1 MDSIVQ
7 MLLQFQISIKIL
19 HWQTTSYAT
28 HIATDS
34 LYKNLSANIDKFVE
48 VMQGAQS
55 GRVKFA
61 KNSDLELLNFDK
73 KGGLNLLKFI
83 RSWLETSLPKF
94 LNKSDTDLFNIRD
107 EMLSD
112 INQTIYLFSLN

>member
-1 MDSIVQ
+1 MNSIVQ
-7 MLLQFQISIKIL
+7 MLLQFQISVKIL

-48 VMQGAQS
+48 IMQAKS
-55 GRVKFA
+55 DRVKFV
-61 KNSDLELLNFDK
+61 KNSEVVLLNFDK
-73 KGGLNLLKFI
+73 KEGLNLLKFI
-83 RSWLETSLPKF
+83 RNWLETELTKSLGKHD
-94 LNKSDTDLFNIRD
+94 SDLLNIRD

-112 INQTIYLFSLN
+112 VNQTIYLFTLN

>member
-7 MLLQFQISIKIL
+7 MLLQFQISVKVL

-48 VMQGAQS
+48 VMQGKS

-61 KNSDLELLNFDK
+61 KNSDVLLLNFDK
-73 KGGLNLLKFI
+73 KAGLNLLKFI
-83 RSWLETSLPKF
+83 RSWLETELTKSLDKHD
-94 LNKSDTDLFNIRD
+94 SDLLNIRD

-112 INQTIYLFSLN
+112 VNPTIYLFSLN

>member
-7 MLLQFQISIKIL
+7 MLLQFQLSVKIL
-19 HWQTTSYAT
+19 HWQTTSYST
-28 HIATDS
+28 HIATDT

-48 VMQGAQS
+48 VMQGKN
-55 GRVKFA
+55 GRVKFE
-61 KNSDLELLNFDK
+61 KNSDILLLNFDK
-73 KGGLNLLKFI
+73 KDGLNLLKFI
-83 RSWLETSLPKF
+83 RKWLETELPKS
-94 LNKSDTDLFNIRD
+94 LDKHDSDLFNIRD